1 MSDLPA
7 LSDDA
12 PPGWD
17 AQWEEARRAVD
28 PERQLVAVRISAE
41 HRGAYHA
48 RAARAAGEDG
58 VEPVAMV
65 ELRGKHYRAATDK
78 RDLPAVG
85 DFCLVSNWQRALKK
99 GGGSATIEQ
108 KLPRRSLLVRRAA
121 GNASAPQPLAANVDV
136 AMIVTSAN
144 SDLSGERLDRYL
156 ELVRDGGI
164 APVVVVS
171 KLDLEEDAAETLARV
186 TAMAPN
192 VTVVGTSVRSGQGV
206 GELRA
211 AVGPSRTAILIGSS
225 GVGKSSL
232 LNALT
237 EGQSRSALAA
247 VGDIRARDERG
258 QHTTTMRQLFAMP
271 DGSIWIDTPGM
282 RELAAYGEGDPAIA
296 FADLLALGA
305 GCKFADCQHKR
316 EPGCAVQAAVARGEV
331 TATRLANFHKLSEER
346 AKDRDRRATAAKI
359 AESRAGQRA
368 VSKVMA
374 KKKPPPR

>member
-1 MSDLPA
+1 MSEAPA
-7 LSDDA
+7 LPDDA

-17 AQWEEARRAVD
+17 AQWEAARLAVD

-48 RAARAAGEDG
+48 RAARLVGEDG

-85 DFCLVSNWQRALKK
+85 DFCLVSRWAAALVK
-99 GGGSATIEQ
+99 GGGSATIEH

-121 GNASAPQPLAANVDV
+121 GNATAPQPLAANVDV

-144 SDLSGERLDRYL
+144 TDLSGERLDRYL

-171 KLDLEEDAAETLARV
+171 KLDLQEDAAAVLARV
-186 TAMAPN
+186 EKMAPN
-192 VTVVGTSVRSGQGV
+192 VPVIGTSVRSAKGV

-211 AVGPSRTAILIGSS
+211 AVGPGQTAILIGSS

-237 EGQSRSALAA
+237 DGASRLAA
-247 VGDIRARDERG
+247 VGDIRSRDERG
-258 QHTTTMRQLFAMP
+258 QHTTTMRQLFALP

-282 RELAAYGEGDPAIA
+282 RELAAYGEGDPAVA
-296 FADLLALGA
+296 FADLVELGA
-305 GCKFADCQHKR
+305 GCKFADCHHKR
-316 EPGCAVQAAVARGEV
+316 EPGCAVLAAVARGEL
-331 TATRLANFHKLSEER
+331 TATRLANFHKLGEER
-346 AKDRDRRATAAKI
+346 AKDKDRRAAAAKL

-368 VSKVMA
+368 AQRLAA
-374 KKKPPPR
+374 KKKLP